1 MITLPQ
7 LNLFA
12 HGTQWT
18 VSHGHFAFW
27 GAYACGVLSIC
38 YIALQDRRQLV
49 TVNGAGWVWAFVLL
63 NAGLIGMVG
72 ALLIAGMVQA
82 FFERAI
88 GGSTLEAFIAGQEN
102 PWFVLGM
109 YTRFGFGLMFAVGYL
124 VLVWN
129 LLALGRRETAVL
141 VQPAPAE

>member
-27 GAYACGVLSIC
+27 GAYACGVISVC
-38 YIALQDRRQLV
+38 YIVLQKLRALAEVEGRFWMWPF
-49 TVNGAGWVWAFVLL
+49 AAL
-63 NAGLIGMVG
+63 NFGMLGMVG
-72 ALLIAGMVQA
+72 ALLVSGMVQA

-88 GGSTLEAFIAGQEN
+88 GGSTLVAFVAAQEN

-109 YTRFGFGLMFAVGYL
+109 YARLGFGLMFAAGY
-124 VLVWN
+124 VALVWD
-129 LLALGRRETAVL
+129 LATLGRRAAL
-141 VQPAPAE
+141 RAGAAPAE